1 MSEPT
6 LTVHQNGVTWEFD
19 HQPPCFIPHV
29 DFVKRLLDSG
39 CQRAG
44 LSLSLVDRLFF
55 LPMAVCSYLL
65 FLASYSHEQIDEHG
79 LIEAV
84 KKSLTVLLVVVC
96 LSLGCVLPSAMAQT
110 STSIVQDGRLV
121 DITIPGDASLEQLK
135 EIRLISKDVLTILEK
150 QLDHE
155 ETKANHA
162 DIVNAVFWYALLIS
176 PLLALTWLLYKV
188 KKLHVQHTQQQT
200 LYVES
205 RQALSSSHPLVMLSP
220 SQALERRV

>member
-6 LTVHQNGVTWEFD
+6 LLTCLD
-19 HQPPCFIPHV
+19 
-29 DFVKRLLDSG
+29 RLL
-39 CQRAG
+39 
-44 LSLSLVDRLFF
+44 SLLQQV
-55 LPMAVCSYLL
+55 AVV
-65 FLASYSHEQIDEHG
+65 
-79 LIEAV
+79 LI
-84 KKSLTVLLVVVC
+84 VVVC
-96 LSLGCVLPSAMAQT
+96 LSLGCFLPSAMAQT

-121 DITIPGDASLEQLK
+121 EITIPGDASLEQLK